1 MMHVCNTLLEVA
13 AALIL
18 ENSYLKYKVIYYN
31 KKLMKKMILLYVLFL
46 LSITIQAQTFVCT
59 DINYYGPN
67 YNPTSI
73 QKNKARYLGSKA
85 TLAFYDKNLKI
96 SYSEKG
102 KTKSFVLDKV
112 NDNEYHFYEK
122 DLLGNV
128 TKGVIKLQKWAAYI
142 KSFTLESYKNNTLEV
157 YATFKRD

>member
-1 MMHVCNTLLEVA
+1 M
-13 AALIL
+13 
-18 ENSYLKYKVIYYN
+18 
-31 KKLMKKMILLYVLFL
+31 KKLFLITSFLTLFL
-46 LSITIQAQTFVCT
+46 TVQSQTFVCT

-73 QKNKARYLGSKA
+73 PKNKARYLGSKA
-85 TLAFYDKNLKI
+85 TLTFYDKSLKI

-102 KTKSFVLDKV
+102 KSKSFVLDKV

-128 TKGVIKLQKWAAYI
+128 TKGVVKLRKWAAYI
-142 KSFTLESYKNNTLEV
+142 KSFTLESYKNNSLEV
-157 YATFKRD
+157 NATFKRD

>member
-1 MMHVCNTLLEVA
+1 MKRIIFIFTSLLICV
-13 AALIL
+13 
-18 ENSYLKYKVIYYN
+18 V
-31 KKLMKKMILLYVLFL
+31 
-46 LSITIQAQTFVCT
+46 IQAQTFVCT

-73 QKNKARYLGSKA
+73 QRNKARYLGSKV
-85 TLAFYDKNLKI
+85 TLTFYDKSLKI

-102 KTKSFVLDKV
+102 KTESGVLDKV

-128 TKGVIKLQKWAAYI
+128 TKGVVKLRKWAAYI
-142 KSFTLESYKNNTLEV
+142 KSFTLESYKNNSLEV
-157 YATFKRD
+157 NATFKRD

>member
-1 MMHVCNTLLEVA
+1 MNRILTTLLVLLLCMEV
-13 AALIL
+13 
-18 ENSYLKYKVIYYN
+18 
-31 KKLMKKMILLYVLFL
+31 
-46 LSITIQAQTFVCT
+46 QAQTFVCT

-85 TLAFYDKNLKI
+85 TLTFYDKSLKI

-102 KTKSFVLDKV
+102 KSKSFVLDKV

-128 TKGVIKLQKWAAYI
+128 TKGVVKLRKWAAYI
-142 KSFTLESYKNNTLEV
+142 KFFTLESYKNNSLEV
-157 YATFKRD
+157 NATFTRD

>member
-1 MMHVCNTLLEVA
+1 MTLINFLP
-13 AALIL
+13 
-18 ENSYLKYKVIYYN
+18 NLKRKI
-31 KKLMKKMILLYVLFL
+31 MKKILLFISLLVLCL
-46 LSITIQAQTFVCT
+46 TVQAQTFICT

-73 QKNKARYLGSKA
+73 QRNKARFLGSKVIL
-85 TLAFYDKNLKI
+85 TFYDKSLKI

-102 KTKSFVLDKV
+102 KIKSGVLDKV
-112 NDNEYHFYEK
+112 NDNEYQFYEK

-142 KSFTLESYKNNTLEV
+142 KSFTLESYKNNSLEV

>member
-1 MMHVCNTLLEVA
+1 
-13 AALIL
+13 
-18 ENSYLKYKVIYYN
+18 
-31 KKLMKKMILLYVLFL
+31 MKKILLFISLLVLCL
-46 LSITIQAQTFVCT
+46 TVQAQTFICT

-73 QKNKARYLGSKA
+73 QRNKARFLGSKVIL
-85 TLAFYDKNLKI
+85 TFYDKSLKI

-102 KTKSFVLDKV
+102 KIKSGVLDKV
-112 NDNEYHFYEK
+112 NDNEYQFYEK

-142 KSFTLESYKNNTLEV
+142 KSFTLESYKNNSLEV

>member
-1 MMHVCNTLLEVA
+1 MNRILTTLLVLLLCMEV
-13 AALIL
+13 
-18 ENSYLKYKVIYYN
+18 
-31 KKLMKKMILLYVLFL
+31 
-46 LSITIQAQTFVCT
+46 QAQTFVCT

-85 TLAFYDKNLKI
+85 TLTFYDKSLKI

-102 KTKSFVLDKV
+102 KSKSFVLDKV

-128 TKGVIKLQKWAAYI
+128 TKGVVKLRKWAAYI
-142 KSFTLESYKNNTLEV
+142 KFFTLESYKNNSLEV
-157 YATFKRD
+157 NATFKRD

>member
-1 MMHVCNTLLEVA
+1 MKRILFICTSLLICVA
-13 AALIL
+13 
-18 ENSYLKYKVIYYN
+18 
-31 KKLMKKMILLYVLFL
+31 
-46 LSITIQAQTFVCT
+46 IQAQTFVCT

-85 TLAFYDKNLKI
+85 TLTFYDKSLKI

-102 KTKSFVLDKV
+102 KSKSFVLDKV

-128 TKGVIKLQKWAAYI
+128 TKGVVKLRKWTAYI
-142 KSFTLESYKNNTLEV
+142 KSFTLESYKNNSLEV
-157 YATFKRD
+157 NATFKRD

>member
-1 MMHVCNTLLEVA
+1 ML
-13 AALIL
+13 
-18 ENSYLKYKVIYYN
+18 YL
-31 KKLMKKMILLYVLFL
+31 
-46 LSITIQAQTFVCT
+46 TIQAQTFVCT

-85 TLAFYDKNLKI
+85 TLTFFDKSLKI
-96 SYSEKG
+96 SYTEKG
-102 KTKSFVLDKV
+102 KTKSIVLDKF
-112 NDNEYHFYEK
+112 NDNEYHYYEK

-128 TKGVIKLQKWAAYI
+128 TKGVLKLQKWAAYI
-142 KSFTLESYKNNTLEV
+142 KSFTIESYNNNSLET

>member
-1 MMHVCNTLLEVA
+1 
-13 AALIL
+13 
-18 ENSYLKYKVIYYN
+18 
-31 KKLMKKMILLYVLFL
+31 MKKIIFIFTSLLICVV
-46 LSITIQAQTFVCT
+46 IQAQTFVCT

-73 QKNKARYLGSKA
+73 QRNKARYLGSKV
-85 TLAFYDKNLKI
+85 TLTFYDKSLKI

-102 KTKSFVLDKV
+102 KTESGVLDKV

-128 TKGVIKLQKWAAYI
+128 TNGVIKLQKWAAYI
-142 KSFTLESYKNNTLEV
+142 KSFTLESYKNNSLEV

>member
-1 MMHVCNTLLEVA
+1 M
-13 AALIL
+13 
-18 ENSYLKYKVIYYN
+18 KKVIS
-31 KKLMKKMILLYVLFL
+31 LLAFLL

-67 YNPTSI
+67 YSPSSI
-73 QKNKARYLGSKA
+73 QRNKARFLGAKV
-85 TLAFYDKNLKI
+85 TLTFYDKSLKL

-102 KTKSFVLDKV
+102 KTKTGVLDKV
-112 NDNEYHFYEK
+112 NDNEYQFYEK

-142 KSFTLESYKNNTLEV
+142 KSFTLESYKNNSLEV

>member
-1 MMHVCNTLLEVA
+1 M
-13 AALIL
+13 
-18 ENSYLKYKVIYYN
+18 KKVIT
-31 KKLMKKMILLYVLFL
+31 IFVISL

-59 DINYYGPN
+59 DINYYGSK

-85 TLAFYDKNLKI
+85 SLTFYDKSLKI

-102 KTKSFVLDKV
+102 KTNSFVLDKV
-112 NDNEYHFYEK
+112 NDNEYHYYEK

-128 TKGVIKLQKWAAYI
+128 TKGVLKLQKWAAYI
-142 KSFTLESYKNNTLEV
+142 KSFTLESYTNNSLEV
-157 YATFKRD
+157 YAIFKRD

>member
-1 MMHVCNTLLEVA
+1 M
-13 AALIL
+13 
-18 ENSYLKYKVIYYN
+18 KKVIS
-31 KKLMKKMILLYVLFL
+31 LLAFLL

-67 YNPTSI
+67 YNPSSI
-73 QKNKARYLGSKA
+73 QRNKARFLGAKV
-85 TLAFYDKNLKI
+85 TLTFYDKSLKL

-102 KTKSFVLDKV
+102 KTKSGVLDKV
-112 NDNEYHFYEK
+112 NDNEYQFYEK

-128 TKGVIKLQKWAAYI
+128 TKGVIKLRKWAAYI
-142 KSFTLESYKNNTLEV
+142 KSFTLESYKNNSLEV

>member
-1 MMHVCNTLLEVA
+1 
-13 AALIL
+13 
-18 ENSYLKYKVIYYN
+18 
-31 KKLMKKMILLYVLFL
+31 MKKFALFL
-46 LSITIQAQTFVCT
+46 ISMLLCLAAYAQSFVCT

-73 QKNKARYLGSKA
+73 QRNKARFLGSKV
-85 TLAFYDKNLKI
+85 TLTFYDKSLKI

-102 KTKSFVLDKV
+102 KTKSGVLDKV
-112 NDNEYHFYEK
+112 NDNEYQFYEK

-142 KSFTLESYKNNTLEV
+142 KSFTLESYKNNSLEV

>member
-1 MMHVCNTLLEVA
+1 M
-13 AALIL
+13 
-18 ENSYLKYKVIYYN
+18 
-31 KKLMKKMILLYVLFL
+31 KKLVILSMLSFWCL
-46 LSITIQAQTFVCT
+46 LIQAQTFVCT

-73 QKNKARYLGSKA
+73 QKNKARYLGSKV
-85 TLAFYDKNLKI
+85 TLTFYDKSLKI

-102 KTKSFVLDKV
+102 KTESGVLDKV

-142 KSFTLESYKNNTLEV
+142 KSFTLESYKNNSLEV

>member
-1 MMHVCNTLLEVA
+1 M
-13 AALIL
+13 
-18 ENSYLKYKVIYYN
+18 KKVIS
-31 KKLMKKMILLYVLFL
+31 LLAFLL

-67 YNPTSI
+67 YNPSSI
-73 QKNKARYLGSKA
+73 QRNKARFLGAKV
-85 TLAFYDKNLKI
+85 TLTFYDKSLKL

-102 KTKSFVLDKV
+102 KTKSGVLDKV
-112 NDNEYHFYEK
+112 NDNEYQFYEK

-142 KSFTLESYKNNTLEV
+142 KSFTLESYKNNSLEV